1 MFDELSKYKHNDH
14 FFFKETDNLRQ
25 VCNAPTD
32 KSGIYI
38 IYALKGGQ
46 TELIYI
52 GRSGELKSDG
62 TFFIRKAGL
71 GGLKD
76 RLVNGKQFGEPRRNS
91 WRTQIQN
98 KKIDILFN
106 NAGLLTGGLLDEQK
120 IDDIHQMLQV
130 NVNALIQLTHA
141 VVPKMVLQKHGK
153 IINHSSVSAVMHF
166 PSASTYA
173 ASKAAVW
180 AFTDCLEQELKG
192 TGVSTLCLFT
202 PGIKTRM
209 FDEIDKLY
217 SKNIEVPKNSIS
229 PDEYALRI
237 ISAIESDQTHLE
249 PVGMTGIAF
258 KTATHFKSLFN
269 FGVSKAFKGR

>member
-1 MFDELSKYKHNDH
+1 MKIENQNILITGANRGIGLGFAKACAKRKTHLLLAIRKND
-14 FFFKETDNLRQ
+14 DNLIQ
-25 VCNAPTD
+25 
-32 KSGIYI
+32 
-38 IYALKGGQ
+38 
-46 TELIYI
+46 
-52 GRSGELKSDG
+52 ELKS
-62 TFFIRKAGL
+62 L
-71 GGLKD
+71 GALSVEIIESDLSTRSGVESLIQK
-76 RLVNGKQFGEPRRNS
+76 
-91 WRTQIQN
+91 IQN
-98 KKIDILFN
+98 HKIDILFN

-120 IDDIHQMLQV
+120 IDDIYQMLQV
-130 NVNALIQLTHA
+130 NVNALIQLTHT
-141 VVPKMVLQKHGK
+141 VVPKMVQQKHGK

-217 SKNIEVPKNSIS
+217 SKNIEVPKDSIS

-249 PVGMTGIAF
+249 PVGTTGIAF

>member
-1 MFDELSKYKHNDH
+1 MNIENQNILITGANRGIGLGFAKACAKRKAHLILAIRKNDE
-14 FFFKETDNLRQ
+14 NLIQ
-25 VCNAPTD
+25 
-32 KSGIYI
+32 
-38 IYALKGGQ
+38 
-46 TELIYI
+46 
-52 GRSGELKSDG
+52 ELKSIGALSVEIIESDLSTRVG
-62 TFFIRKAGL
+62 VEELINK
-71 GGLKD
+71 
-76 RLVNGKQFGEPRRNS
+76 
-91 WRTQIQN
+91 IQN
-98 KKIDILFN
+98 HRIDILFN
-106 NAGLLTGGLLDEQK
+106 NAGMLTGGLLDEQN
-120 IDDIHQMLQV
+120 IDDIYQMLQV

-141 VVPKMVLQKHGK
+141 VVPKMVAQKHGK

-217 SKNIEVPKNSIS
+217 SKNIEVPKDSIS

-249 PVGMTGIAF
+249 PVGTTGIAF

>member
-1 MFDELSKYKHNDH
+1 MKIENQNILITGANRGIGLGFAKACARRKTHLLLAIRKTDE
-14 FFFKETDNLRQ
+14 NLVQ
-25 VCNAPTD
+25 
-32 KSGIYI
+32 
-38 IYALKGGQ
+38 
-46 TELIYI
+46 
-52 GRSGELKSDG
+52 ELKALGALSVEIIESDLS
-62 TFFIRKAGL
+62 TRAGVESL
-71 GGLKD
+71 IQK
-76 RLVNGKQFGEPRRNS
+76 
-91 WRTQIQN
+91 IQN

-217 SKNIEVPKNSIS
+217 SKNIEVPKDSIS